1 MSYTPKVGD
10 RVRAT
15 DIREGVVTK
24 VEFDAAWI
32 ETKGGQTALVL
43 NVSDTTL
50 ESRTFEKL
58 QDPEPQWVNGDVIK
72 VGGWLPAYRV
82 KGDWVA
88 AKFGCQ
94 HYMLSAD
101 PDIVSKSW
109 RSGNLD
115 ILYKADAQADAA

>member
-43 NVSDTTL
+43 NISDTTL

-58 QDPEPQWVNGDVIK
+58 RDPEPQWVNGDVVSNGLTTLVR
-72 VGGWLPAYRV
+72 VGGGWMNGRTGLPAAPRAVSDYWNSGDV
-82 KGDWVA
+82 K
-88 AKFGCQ
+88 
-94 HYMLSAD
+94 
-101 PDIVSKSW
+101 
-109 RSGNLD
+109 
-115 ILYKADAQADAA
+115 ILYKADGEVA